1 MSILVYRDANIATS
15 AAASI
20 FASQIIRKPKSV
32 LGFSTGTAP
41 EGIFARLAGMTAS
54 GLLDWSD
61 ITSFNTAEYM
71 GLNNAHPDSC
81 AAFMIRHLFSKVNID
96 KSNVH
101 FLDGTAEPPEDE
113 CRAYEKSIQN
123 AGGIDL
129 LLLCIG
135 MNGRLGFNEPAKE
148 FAAAAHTAELSKSTI
163 DANSG
168 RFANKSEVPL
178 RALTMGVQ
186 SIMSAREIVLIAAGR
201 HKADAVYKM
210 LNEPVNPLVPASI
223 LQFHPQVTYI
233 FDEAAAERL

>member
-1 MSILVYRDANIATS
+1 MSILVYRDANLAYG

-32 LGFSTGTAP
+32 LGLSTGTAP

-71 GLNNAHPDSC
+71 GVGSADPDSC
-81 AAFMIRHLFSKVNID
+81 SAFMIRHLFSKVNID
-96 KSNVH
+96 KSKVH
-101 FLDGTAEPPEDE
+101 FPDGTAEQPEE
-113 CRAYEKSIQN
+113 ELRAYEKSVSE

-135 MNGRLGFNEPAKE
+135 MNGRLGFNEPSKE
-148 FAAAAHTAELSKSTI
+148 FPTSAHIVELSKSAA
-163 DANSG
+163 DPSS
-168 RFANKSEVPL
+168 RFAGKTEAPQ
-178 RALTMGVQ
+178 RALTLGVQ
-186 SIMSAREIVLIAAGR
+186 SFMSAGNIVLIATGQ

-210 LNEPVNPLVPASI
+210 LNEPVTPFIPASI
-223 LQFHPQVTYI
+223 LQFHPDVTYI

>member
-1 MSILVYRDANIATS
+1 MSILVYRDANIAYG

-32 LGFSTGTAP
+32 LGLSTGTAP

-71 GLNNAHPDSC
+71 SFGSAHPDSC
-81 AAFMIRHLFSKVNID
+81 SAFMIRHLFSKVNID
-96 KSNVH
+96 KSKVH
-101 FLDGTAEPPEDE
+101 FPDGTAESPEDE
-113 CRAYEKSIQN
+113 LRAYEKSVSD

-129 LLLCIG
+129 MLLCIG

-148 FAAAAHTAELSKSTI
+148 FPAAAHVVEISKSAADPNT
-163 DANSG
+163 
-168 RFANKSEVPL
+168 RFADKLEIPQ
-178 RALTMGVQ
+178 RALTLGIQ
-186 SIMSAREIVLIAAGR
+186 SVMSARNIVLVATGQ

-210 LNEPVNPLVPASI
+210 LNEPVNPLIPASI
-223 LQFHPQVTYI
+223 LQFHPEVTYI
-233 FDEAAAERL
+233 FDEAAAQRL